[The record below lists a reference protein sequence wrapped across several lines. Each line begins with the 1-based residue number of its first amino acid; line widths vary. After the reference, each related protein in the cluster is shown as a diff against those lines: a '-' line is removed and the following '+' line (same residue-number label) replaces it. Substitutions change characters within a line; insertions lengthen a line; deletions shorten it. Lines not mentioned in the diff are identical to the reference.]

1 MKCQQNLGSKKKEFN
16 MPKKKPIQ
24 TGLKKYRSYSDLS
37 IDDVRKNFSLTILRP
52 VLFEYIG
59 TVEPGQWLQEMLHE
73 SFVISVVSEKAR
85 SEFIVAPI
93 LLYIM
98 KLHNGKISIY
108 SGAKFDVE
116 AAQGLRGICDF
127 ILSKSPVLPTVQ
139 APAFMMVEAKKND
152 IEEGLG
158 QCAAEMVAAQIFNR
172 REGNDIPLVYG
183 CVTTGESW
191 QFLRLTGNIL
201 EIDRNRYFIDKLQEI
216 LGILN
221 TIVTEIL
228 KTA

>member
-1 MKCQQNLGSKKKEFN
+1 MIRFDQ
-16 MPKKKPIQ
+16 I
-24 TGLKKYRSYSDLS
+24 LKS
-37 IDDVRKNFSLTILRP
+37 
-52 VLFEYIG
+52 
-59 TVEPGQWLQEMLHE
+59 
-73 SFVISVVSEKAR
+73 
-85 SEFIVAPI
+85 
-93 LLYIM
+93 
-98 KLHNGKISIY
+98 
-108 SGAKFDVE
+108 
-116 AAQGLRGICDF
+116 GICDF

-158 QCAAEMVAAQIFNR
+158 QCAAEMVAAQIFNL

-191 QFLRLTGNIL
+191 QFLRLTDNIL
-201 EIDRNRYFIDKLQEI
+201 EIDRNRYFIAKLQEI

>member
-1 MKCQQNLGSKKKEFN
+1 
-16 MPKKKPIQ
+16 MPKKKPVK
-24 TGLKKYRSYSDLS
+24 TRSKKYRSYSDLS
-37 IDDVRKNFSLTILRP
+37 IDDVRKNFGLTILRP
-52 VLFEYIG
+52 PLFEDTRAVG
-59 TVEPGQWLQEMLHE
+59 PGLWLKEMLEE

-93 LLYIM
+93 LLYIR
-98 KLHNGKISIY
+98 KLHHGKISIY
-108 SGAKFDVE
+108 SGVRFDVE
-116 AAQGLRGICDF
+116 PAEGLRGTCDF
-127 ILSKSPVLPTVQ
+127 ILSKSPALPTVQ

-172 REGNDIPLVYG
+172 REGTEISPIYG

-191 QFLRLTGNIL
+191 QFLRLTGSIL
-201 EIDRNRYFIDKLQEI
+201 EIDRNRYFIDRLEDI

-221 TIVTEIL
+221 TAVTEIL
-228 KTA
+228 KTD